1 MQEYFLSGFSSYQM
15 WMLCVCA
22 FMVGISKT
30 GVPGL
35 GILVVSMM
43 AMSFPA
49 KASTGLLLLMLG
61 AADIFAVAYYRRHAH
76 WQLVLKLLPWAL
88 AGIGVG
94 SIVLRYLN
102 DEQLRPVIGFI
113 ILAMLA
119 VNFWRSRRPADTAGL
134 PHHWLFA
141 AVMGFT
147 AGLTTQISNA
157 AGPVMAIY
165 LLAMQL
171 PKNEYIGTGAW
182 YFLILN
188 WLKIPL
194 FALDGRITMSA
205 VRADLAMIP
214 ILALGAGIGI
224 LILHKIPQ
232 KWFEIMIQVLA
243 LAAALKLC
251 WYITD
256 FF

>member
-1 MQEYFLSGFSSYQM
+1 MQEWFLAGFSNYQI
-15 WMLCVCA
+15 WMLAVCA

-43 AMSFPA
+43 AMTFPA
-49 KASTGLLLLMLG
+49 KESTGLLLLMLG

-76 WQLVLKLLPWAL
+76 WALVLKLLPWAL
-88 AGIGVG
+88 AGIGAG
-94 SIVLRYLN
+94 SIVLRYL
-102 DEQLRPVIGFI
+102 DDKQLRPVIGFI

-119 VNFWRSRRPADTAGL
+119 INYWRTRRPSETVTI

-205 VRADLAMIP
+205 VHADLAMIP
-214 ILALGAGIGI
+214 LLALGAGIGI

-232 KWFEIMIQVLA
+232 RWFEVMIKLLA
-243 LAAALKLC
+243 LAAALRLC
-251 WYITD
+251 WYVTD

>member
-1 MQEYFLSGFSSYQM
+1 MQEWFLPGFSNYQIL
-15 WMLCVCA
+15 MLGVCA

-43 AMSFPA
+43 AMTFPA

-76 WQLVLKLLPWAL
+76 WVLVLRLLPWAL
-88 AGIGVG
+88 AGIGAG
-94 SIVLRYLN
+94 SVVLRYL
-102 DEQLRPVIGFI
+102 DDDQLRPVIGFI

-119 VNFWRSRRPADTAGL
+119 VNYWRQRRSADTAGL

-147 AGLTTQISNA
+147 AGFTTQISNA

-205 VRADLAMIP
+205 VRADLAMLP
-214 ILALGAGIGI
+214 LLALGAGIGI

-232 KWFEIMIQVLA
+232 RWFEVMIQLLA
-243 LAAALKLC
+243 LAAALRLC

-256 FF
+256 VI

>member
-1 MQEYFLSGFSSYQM
+1 MQEWFLAGFGNYQI
-15 WMLCVCA
+15 WMLAVCA

-49 KASTGLLLLMLG
+49 KESTGLLLLLLG
-61 AADIFAVAYYRRHAH
+61 AADVFAVAYYRRHAH
-76 WQLVLKLLPWAL
+76 WALVLKLLPWAL
-88 AGIGVG
+88 AGIGAG
-94 SIVLRYLN
+94 SIVLRYL
-102 DEQLRPVIGFI
+102 DDKQLRPVIGFI

-119 VNFWRSRRPADTAGL
+119 INYWRTRLPAKTVTI

-205 VRADLAMIP
+205 VHADLAMIP
-214 ILALGAGIGI
+214 LLALGAGVGI

-232 KWFEIMIQVLA
+232 RWFEVMIQLLA
-243 LAAALKLC
+243 LAAALRLC
-251 WYITD
+251 CYVTD